1 MAEEVFTLSTMCAC
15 GHPRQTHRGLRM
27 EVAGPCLE
35 CGCDEFGPVDRAPRS
50 QPRSQAQMIQEIR
63 ARIDQVE
70 RLKEIVLMLHAHL
83 DGKG

>member
-1 MAEEVFTLSTMCAC
+1 
-15 GHPRQTHRGLRM
+15 
-27 EVAGPCLE
+27 
-35 CGCDEFGPVDRAPRS
+35 
-50 QPRSQAQMIQEIR
+50 MIQEIR